1 MQDNISLDKIDLRIL
16 HELQTDGALSNQ
28 ELADKVGLTA
38 APCSRRVKQLE
49 ESGVIRDRV
58 VRIND
63 RAVNLKLTAILH
75 IVMDKH
81 IPERFERFERTIKQM
96 PEVTECFL
104 ITGHEADYQL
114 KISVPDMDSY
124 HDILLGKITRIEGV
138 SGVQSA
144 FVMRKVVDSTQVPLN
159 YI

>member
-1 MQDNISLDKIDLRIL
+1 MQDSISLDKIDLRIL
-16 HELQTDGALSNQ
+16 HELQSDGALSNQ

>member
-58 VRIND
+58 VRINE

-159 YI
+159 YV

>member
-16 HELQTDGALSNQ
+16 HELQSDGALSNQ

-159 YI
+159 YA